1 MVGIV
6 QEQHPARALLFM
18 QWKGMDW
25 PVMVDALDLL
35 EVTHVPITLLMDEQ
49 GIVRGRVPPSA
60 DPSAALAEFLTLPA
74 GEESGPFRS
83 RDPSSSAGPSND
95 AALAVVSRDP
105 KALDDAVTRYEE
117 EAAERPGDP
126 WAHFRL
132 GVVLRARHES
142 PGRQP
147 DDFQRAS
154 ARWTRALELAPN
166 NYIFRRRIQQYGP
179 LPDKPYP
186 FYDWIAQAR
195 SAIRERGGTPVELA
209 TEPVGSELAGRAPEP
224 LRRADQEPPDPE
236 GRILRDPG
244 ELVRLTPAAVPAR
257 IPAGGAARIHID
269 LRPTGTAHWN
279 NAAGESVIWL
289 RASAGCALDRRRVS
303 LEGPRSEISSEA
315 RRVELD
321 VRCEAPPSADGG
333 APVRGYALYYV
344 CRSDDGPC
352 LYRRQDF
359 SVDLEVGSANSGGG
373 G

>member
-6 QEQHPARALLFM
+6 QEQHPARARLFM

-35 EVTHVPITLLMDEQ
+35 EVTYVPITLLIDEQ

-60 DPSAALAEFLTLPA
+60 DPAPALAEFLARPDRAEDGAPRRRDAPA
-74 GEESGPFRS
+74 VPGKG
-83 RDPSSSAGPSND
+83 

-105 KALDDAVTRYEE
+105 SALADAVTHYEQ
-117 EAAERPGDP
+117 AAAARPGDP
-126 WAHFRL
+126 WTHFRL
-132 GVVLRARHES
+132 GVVLRARHDS
-142 PGRQP
+142 LGRRP

-179 LPDKPYP
+179 LLDKPYP

-209 TEPVGSELAGRAPEP
+209 TEPHGSELAGRNHEP
-224 LRRADQEPPDPE
+224 GRRAGGQPPDPE
-236 GRILRDPG
+236 GRILRDRG
-244 ELVRLTPAAVPAR
+244 ELVRVTPAAVPAR

-269 LRPTGTAHWN
+269 LRPKGEAHWN

-289 RASAGCALDRRRVS
+289 RASSGCALDRRRVS
-303 LEGPRSEISSEA
+303 LEGPRSETSSEA
-315 RRVELD
+315 RHVELD
-321 VRCEAPPSADGG
+321 VRCEAPPPGEG
-333 APVRGYALYYV
+333 EAPVRGYALYYV

-359 SVDLEVGSANSGGG
+359 TVDLEVGPARSDGGG
-373 G
+373 